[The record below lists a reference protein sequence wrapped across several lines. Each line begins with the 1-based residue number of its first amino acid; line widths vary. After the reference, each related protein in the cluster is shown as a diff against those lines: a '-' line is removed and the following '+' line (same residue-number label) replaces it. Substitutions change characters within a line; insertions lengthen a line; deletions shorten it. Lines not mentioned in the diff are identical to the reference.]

1 MHTGHEGDSML
12 SLARAAQTAGK
23 SKPTLLR
30 AIKNGKLSA
39 IRTASGAYEIDPA
52 ELARVFPFAGNIAG
66 TMTQLVPGNGT
77 DTDGAISPGEA
88 KALHRVI
95 AEQAETI
102 RDLRARLDSEV
113 EQRRHMLTLL
123 TDQRRRSWWRRWFR

>member
-1 MHTGHEGDSML
+1 M

-30 AIKNGKLSA
+30 AIKSGKLSA

-52 ELARVFPFAGNIAG
+52 ELARVFSVAGDMAG
-66 TMTQLVPGNGT
+66 TMTQSVPGNGA
-77 DTDGAISPGEA
+77 DTAAAISPGEVQ
-88 KALHRVI
+88 ALHRVI

-102 RDLRARLDSEV
+102 RDLRHRLDSEV
-113 EQRRHMLTLL
+113 DERRRLLALL
-123 TDQRRRSWWRRWFR
+123 TDQSRRSWWRRWFR